1 MDYKK
6 SLKPMRDIKSWKP
19 IKIASPGVIKK
30 PGLVVVDEYF
40 SQLEEI
46 FELRNPRT
54 RFQKY
59 EKKELDGFIRNLT
72 KKKSLE
78 KHGTWFYFPWLN
90 EVVHYLPENLH
101 QELRT
106 ARNRFLITEEE
117 QQKFYGS
124 IIGIL
129 GMSVGSHVALTVT
142 MIGGAKNIKIADLDV
157 ISGSNLNRIRTGFPS
172 LGINKAIFIARQIYE
187 INPYSKI
194 KLYPNGIND
203 KNIREFI
210 TGSPKLDLLVEEMDQ
225 PYFKIKARY
234 LARTAGIPVIMA
246 ADNGDGIITDIERY
260 DLNKKYPILHGILGK
275 MTPED
280 FKKIDPKDL
289 PKTIAKMA
297 GANIA
302 NVRMLESVIQVGKKI
317 YSWPQL
323 GTAATMCG
331 TILTYLTRRIIL
343 RDKKIKS
350 GRYEVNP
357 DAIFEDDYYK
367 KNTAKKRDKRRQN
380 ILKVIG
386 LIK

>member
-1 MDYKK
+1 
-6 SLKPMRDIKSWKP
+6 MRDLKSWKP
-19 IKIASPGVIKK
+19 IKVKSPKAIKK
-30 PGLVVVDEYF
+30 PGLVVVDEYP
-40 SQLEEI
+40 SQLEEV
-46 FELRNPRT
+46 FELRHPHT

-59 EKKELDGFIRNLT
+59 TSQELKDFVTKLT
-72 KKKSLE
+72 KGKSL
-78 KHGTWFYFPWLN
+78 KNHGSWFYFPWRN

-117 QQKFYGS
+117 QKKYYHS
-124 IIGIL
+124 TIGIF
-129 GMSVGSHVALTVT
+129 GMSVGSHVALTIT
-142 MIGGAKNIKIADLDV
+142 MTGGAKNIKLADLDT
-157 ISGSNLNRIRTGFPS
+157 ISGSNLNRIRAGFSS

-187 INPYSKI
+187 INPYANI
-194 KLYPNGIND
+194 KLYPNGISD
-203 KNIREFI
+203 KNIHEFI
-210 TGSPKLDLLVEEMDQ
+210 TGTPKLNLLIEEMDQ

-234 LARTAGIPVIMA
+234 IARAAGIPVIMA

-280 FKKIDPKDL
+280 FKKIEPKDL

-297 GANIA
+297 GATIA
-302 NVRMLESVIQVGKKI
+302 NVRMLESVIQVGRKI

-331 TILTYLTRRIIL
+331 TILAYLARGVVNKNPNL
-343 RDKKIKS
+343 KS

-357 DAIFEDDYYK
+357 ESIFDASYK
-367 KNTAKKRDKRRQN
+367 NPIEIKKRNATRKK
-380 ILKVIG
+380 ILKIIG
-386 LIK
+386 LTKP